1 MKKYLLSLS
10 ILSILACSS
19 EKSTDQENFDMN
31 EMDSTST
38 AMDHSAHEPKPE
50 ASKSP
55 RTEAMAMTGGNHI
68 HIDYSSPSVRGR
80 QVFGGLVAM
89 NEVWVTGAHQA
100 TSIQIDKP
108 VTINGKRI
116 EVGKYGLFTI
126 PVQNH
131 WTVILNQVWDMHLAD
146 DYDQSKDVMRF
157 TVKPEKLSETVEAL
171 TFEVKEKD
179 PKTTRIS
186 MAWDKFKISFEVVN
200 AE

>member
-1 MKKYLLSLS
+1 MKKYLFTLS
-10 ILSILACSS
+10 ILAALACSS
-19 EKSTDQENFDMN
+19 EKSGDQESQNISGID
-31 EMDSTST
+31 TT
-38 AMDHSAHEPKPE
+38 ASMMDHSAHTPKPE

-55 RTEAMAMTGGNHI
+55 RTSSMAMTGGNHI

-89 NEVWVTGAHQA
+89 NEVWVTGAHKA

-116 EVGKYGLFTI
+116 EIGKYGLFTI
-126 PVQNH
+126 PGENE
-131 WTVILNQVWDMHLAD
+131 WIVILNQVWDMHLAD
-146 DYDQSKDVMRF
+146 DYDQSKDVIRF
-157 TVKPEKLSETVEAL
+157 SVKPENLSETVEAL

-179 PKTTRIS
+179 QKTTQIS
-186 MAWDKFKISFEVVN
+186 MTWDKIKISFEAVN

>member
-1 MKKYLLSLS
+1 MKKYLLSLG
-10 ILSILACSS
+10 ILAAVACSS
-19 EKSTDQENFDMN
+19 EKSTDQVEPDMSS
-31 EMDSTST
+31 MDSTT
-38 AMDHSAHEPKPE
+38 MDHSMHTPKPE

-55 RTEAMAMTGGNHI
+55 RTAAMTMVGGNHI

-89 NEVWVTGAHQA
+89 NEVWVTGAHKA

-126 PVQNH
+126 PGENE

-146 DYDQSKDVMRF
+146 DYDPSKDVIRF
-157 TVKPEKLSETVEAL
+157 TVKPENLSETVESL
-171 TFEVKEKD
+171 TFEVQEKD
-179 PKTTRIS
+179 SKTTGIS
-186 MAWDKFKISFEVVN
+186 LAWDKIKISFEAVN
-200 AE
+200 AD

>member
-10 ILSILACSS
+10 ILGTIACSS
-19 EKSTDQENFDMN
+19 EKSADQVNPDMN
-31 EMDSTST
+31 GMDSSSSV
-38 AMDHSAHEPKPE
+38 MDHSAHEAKPE
-50 ASKSP
+50 VSKSP
-55 RTEAMAMTGGNHI
+55 RKAAMAMTGGNHI

-89 NEVWVTGAHQA
+89 NDVWVTGAHSA
-100 TSIQIDKP
+100 TSIQFDKP

-126 PVQNH
+126 PGENE

-157 TVKPEKLSETVEAL
+157 TVKPENLSETVEAL

-179 PKTTRIS
+179 PKTTQIS
-186 MAWDKFKISFEVVN
+186 MAWDKIKISFEVIN